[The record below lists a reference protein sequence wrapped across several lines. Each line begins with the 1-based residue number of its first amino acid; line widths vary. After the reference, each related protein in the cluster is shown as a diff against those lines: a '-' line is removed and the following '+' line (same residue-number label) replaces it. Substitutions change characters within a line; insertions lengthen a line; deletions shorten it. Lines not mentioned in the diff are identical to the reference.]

1 MTDHLTP
8 ADVERIRER
17 ADKATKGNW
26 FWDVRTGIVR
36 LVTRERGQV
45 FVLTFTRAGLQ
56 GAVPCVQVHDER
68 CDGECHG
75 CGKMVRVDSLGE
87 PNYNGIVDA
96 HHPDLDFIAHAR
108 TDVPALCDTTDA
120 LRETIAAL
128 QDLSGLLLA
137 ETNTQVATLR
147 ATLAERDAEIQR
159 LKEVLRVCVDRLRET
174 MIDQNRKTDNRLL
187 SNKIVEMIGGKL
199 PERQVPPP
207 KPTGPGPMRIKENVD
222 PKKQMGD

>member
-1 MTDHLTP
+1 MTDHIVDTNKKVLTP

-87 PNYNGIVDA
+87 PNHNGIVDA
-96 HHPDLDFIAHAR
+96 HHPDLDFIAASR
-108 TDVPALCDTTDA
+108 VDVPALCDA
-120 LRETIAAL
+120 L
-128 QDLSGLLLA
+128 
-137 ETNTQVATLR
+137 TQAWGDIDTHHN
-147 ATLAERDAEIQR
+147 ALAEREAE
-159 LKEVLRVCVDRLRET
+159 LTRLRGVVEEGVGSVRRFLDKDEQVT
-174 MIDQNRKTDNRLL
+174 KALGPIIDYVPTNINPPKGPGQ
-187 SNKIVEMIGGKL
+187 IGGKIC
-199 PERQVPPP
+199 V
-207 KPTGPGPMRIKENVD
+207 TYCMNGG
-222 PKKQMGD
+222 